1 MCCGCVRVSECR
13 LGNEW
18 AALTVF
24 PFRCPPLWPPLPA
37 PVNVAHK
44 LFNTLPLVAIKNENK
59 KKNLLIGG
67 KCCPP
72 PLPLSPRGDIVP
84 VCRCITASVRRLL
97 LPPSLYLLYTLGNDI
112 SPSVP
117 VPSATAPLCR
127 LGAPHHLFA

>member
-1 MCCGCVRVSECR
+1 MGSSHCVPVP
-13 LGNEW
+13 
-18 AALTVF
+18 V
-24 PFRCPPLWPPLPA
+24 PPS

-67 KCCPP
+67 KCCPR
-72 PLPLSPRGDIVP
+72 PLPLSLRGDIVP

-97 LPPSLYLLYTLGNDI
+97 LPPSLYLLYTLGNVI

-117 VPSATAPLCR
+117 VPLTTAPLCR